1 MMTLSSVEGAPP
13 IPLKALRL
21 MYSMYSFCQK
31 PIVNSDKRWLFA
43 MQSAGVAPPNEAS
56 VVIKQVAFP
65 DCQGR
70 TEARK

>member
-1 MMTLSSVEGAPP
+1 M
-13 IPLKALRL
+13 PLKALRL
-21 MYSMYSFCQK
+21 RYSFGQK

-70 TEARK
+70 TEASK